1 MSRLAG
7 IEVVPVFEYEIG
19 HTNVSVNAAE
29 DTPNGSVKGIIS
41 EEDESAFSWHF
52 DSVPFVCVT
61 MLSDCTGM
69 VGGETAVRLG
79 TGDVLKVRGPTQ
91 VRSSRL

>member
-7 IEVVPVFEYEIG
+7 NEIVPVFEHEIG
-19 HTNVSVNAAE
+19 HINVSVNTAE
-29 DTPNGSVKGIIS
+29 EK

-69 VGGETAVRLG
+69 VGGETAVRLKAG
-79 TGDVLKVRGPTQ
+79 EVMKVRGPTR
-91 VRSSRL
+91 VRLKPSSSCQN